1 MDEIYDLGI
10 EGLNFNKAIGRILPN
25 YEQALLIN
33 TAIKPA
39 PIAIQLW
46 QQWKVYRK
54 INSQIVTN
62 CNYLPS
68 IYDVLDDEC
77 QRLLPLIFRNLE
89 YSNDFHA
96 LLLKSY
102 YKHIWVKNQQT
113 LATVFNIINDLKD
126 LGVDCVVLKG
136 LAMTIGYYKDAGLR
150 VSGDYD
156 LLVPYSKKQVTI
168 DYFKNKHSINL
179 TLFQKLQ
186 ILEYH
191 AINVKLANGID
202 IDIHWNLNYE
212 NALSNN
218 TDILFNDARVVE
230 ASNKKLYK
238 ILSPTHQVFHAITH
252 GISVSKNYSIRWI
265 TDCFIINKYELIDW
279 KVVSDLCLQYNY
291 KIPFAIACKVLPLFD
306 VQIPQK
312 ILDNVSKWKFTQ
324 NELFFYNLVASY
336 KGKKDSWYKKIV
348 GNYSF
353 KKAMFNQFKKGKAS
367 DNFIVWYLKSFTLAF
382 AIWLKKRL

>member
-1 MDEIYDLGI
+1 MDEIYHIGI
-10 EGLNFNKAIGRILPN
+10 NGLNFNKAVGRILPN
-25 YEQALLIN
+25 YEQTLLIN

-39 PIAIQLW
+39 DIAIELW
-46 QQWKVYRK
+46 QQWKLYRN
-54 INSQIVTN
+54 INSQVVTK

-102 YKHIWVKNQQT
+102 YKHIWVKNQQA

-126 LGVDCVVLKG
+126 IGVDCVVLKG

-156 LLVPYSKKQVTI
+156 LLIPYSKKQVAI
-168 DYFKNKHSINL
+168 DYFKNKQHINL
-179 TLFQKLQ
+179 TLFQRLQ
-186 ILEYH
+186 TLEYH
-191 AINVKLANGID
+191 AINLKLANGIE

-212 NALSNN
+212 NVLNNN
-218 TDILFNDARVVE
+218 TDVLFNDAIIVE
-230 ASNKKLYK
+230 ASNKNIYK
-238 ILSPTHQVFHAITH
+238 ILSPTHQVFHAIIH

-265 TDCFIINKYELIDW
+265 TDCFIINKHILIDW
-279 KVVSDLCLQYNY
+279 EAISNLCLRYNY
-291 KIPFAIACKVLPLFD
+291 KIPFAIACKVLPQFD
-306 VQIPQK
+306 VLISQE
-312 ILDNVSKWKFTQ
+312 ILDNVSKWQFTK
-324 NELFFYNLVASY
+324 NELTFYNLVASY
-336 KGKKDSWYKKIV
+336 NGNKDSWYKKIV
-348 GNYSF
+348 GNYSY
-353 KKAMFNQFKKGKAS
+353 KKAMFNQFRKGKIS
-367 DNFIVWYLKSFTLAF
+367 DNFIVWYLKSFTLAV